1 MHKCHAVYKSKR
13 EINQLITYQG
23 YSNYTNVCLKHKAM
37 FQQIDLSLKAVN
49 NSIVRLNW
57 ALNENEEYSLI
68 HLVTTLFDK
77 SFAV

>member
-1 MHKCHAVYKSKR
+1 
-13 EINQLITYQG
+13 
-23 YSNYTNVCLKHKAM
+23 M